1 MGREAGPVR
10 QGVALEEVQEG
21 QQAVEVVVAGEV
33 VLGELADV
41 GSDGEQKPVKV
52 KGFVAWSLM

>member
-1 MGREAGPVR
+1 MR